1 MEQKVKEAKLG
12 EKRSTLQNQ
21 ELESELVRS
30 FENVGD
36 LKLQL
41 KKSSKTLKQ
50 VRCNSFPVS
59 LVWPASLLVTLFNY
73 GFCKTLNFT
82 LLSHLL
88 SDYDISQDCS
98 QPYHVPAKAIY
109 SASKRRHQ

>member
-50 VRCNSFPVS
+50 VR
-59 LVWPASLLVTLFNY
+59 
-73 GFCKTLNFT
+73 K
-82 LLSHLL
+82 
-88 SDYDISQDCS
+88 
-98 QPYHVPAKAIY
+98 
-109 SASKRRHQ
+109 

>member
-50 VRCNSFPVS
+50 VRCNSFQVTLVWPVS
-59 LVWPASLLVTLFNY
+59 LLVSLLTKMPAQLLVSL
-73 GFCKTLNFT
+73 
-82 LLSHLL
+82 LLS
-88 SDYDISQDCS
+88 
-98 QPYHVPAKAIY
+98 
-109 SASKRRHQ
+109 